1 MAMVKSKAKGSRIFN
16 FCNILFFALIMIVCI
31 LPVWHVFCA
40 SFSNASW
47 VMNQR
52 GLIWYIKDFTLNG
65 YQLVFN
71 DNSIWTGY
79 LNTFIYVIGTTV
91 LGMFLTVMAAYAL
104 SRKDFIWANPL
115 MLIISFTMLFSG
127 GIVTLYILVTQTLNM
142 YDSRWALI
150 LPNCMSAFY
159 LILVRTAIQNVPDS
173 LEESAMLDG
182 AGRFTILF
190 QIMLP
195 LIKATL
201 ATVILYYVI
210 GNWNSWFNAMIYI
223 RSEDKKPLQLI
234 LKELLVDTNS
244 SSNANVDISVL
255 ASGESG
261 DAVLYKQ
268 LMKYCTIMVSTVPM
282 FIFYPFIQKYFESG
296 VMIGAIKG

>member
-159 LILVRTAIQNVPDS
+159 LILVRTAMQNVPDS

-195 LIKATL
+195 LIKATP

>member
-127 GIVTLYILVTQTLNM
+127 GIVTLYILVTHTLNM

-159 LILVRTAIQNVPDS
+159 LILVRTAMQNVPDS